1 MSGLATVLVIGNRRG
16 FGKERFEPHNIL
28 VTFMGM
34 SMLWVGWYGFN
45 AGTEKDKSFCSLML
59 FIFDE
64 LLQHHYRLRCSSK

>member
-45 AGTEKDKSFCSLML
+45 AGTMKDKPFQSLMP
-59 FIFDE
+59 FIFNE
-64 LLQHHYRLRCSSK
+64 FL

>member
-1 MSGLATVLVIGNRRG
+1 MLTNFDHITLRTGVSGLATVLVIGNRKG

-45 AGTEKDKSFCSLML
+45 AGTVPYCSAPYC
-59 FIFDE
+59 E
-64 LLQHHYRLRCSSK
+64 